1 MSYWITVTTLRG
13 ETRLADS
20 DVHNRPTPKK
30 GDKIVAICNRKIVRV
45 LVSKVAK
52 QSPIDQVDADEF

>member
-1 MSYWITVTTLRG
+1 MTLRG

-45 LVSKVAK
+45 LVRKVTK

>member
-1 MSYWITVTTLRG
+1 MPYRVTVTSLRG

-20 DVHNRPTPKK
+20 DVHNRPTPKN

-45 LVSKVAK
+45 LVRKVTK